1 MKPRVAIIQFPGSN
15 TERETIQACLRVGLS
30 PIEHLWN
37 EPHTTLSK
45 YDGYII
51 VGGFS
56 YEDRSRSGIIAALDP
71 IIEKVRLESL
81 KGKPVLGICN
91 GAQILVESGL
101 VPGLK
106 SKQVTIAL
114 TENKRMVENEVI
126 GVGYYNAW
134 TYLKPFSKVKSCSF
148 TLDIKPDDLLFIP
161 LAHGEGRFVLQR
173 GLYNHLKKNNQI
185 PFKYCNEDGEI
196 IDQFPTNPNGSEK
209 NIAAVCNIDGN
220 IMAIMPHPERTKN
233 GDKIFK
239 SMKSY
244 ISKKVSISKSHI
256 KFENKRFILK
266 QFQPDPK
273 KTRWLINQ
281 IITDNEA
288 DTVEKTLNNLEL
300 NVSISKMVFWE
311 IDIENKKKA
320 ILNKVKETGLLFNPN
335 KEFID
340 QINFKTPFLYLLIF
354 KKEDIVSKSIFNS
367 LHSHFNLK
375 QIISL
380 KRGVLWKIKVNSGNI
395 ESVLI
400 KILKSNILLNP
411 ITYEC
416 YRVNT
421 TL

>member
-1 MKPRVAIIQFPGSN
+1 MKPKIAIIQFPGSN

-37 EPHTTLSK
+37 KPYTTLSE

-71 IIEKVRLESL
+71 IIEIVRLESL

-106 SKQVTIAL
+106 NKQVGIAL

-148 TLDIKPDDLLFIP
+148 TLEIRPDDLFFIP
-161 LAHGEGRFVLQR
+161 LAHGEGRFVLR
-173 GLYNHLKKNNQI
+173 KGLYEHLKKNNQI
-185 PFKYCNEDGEI
+185 PFKYCNENGEI

-209 NIAAVCNIDGN
+209 NIAAVCNADGN
-220 IMAIMPHPERTKN
+220 IMAIMPHPERSKN

-244 ISKKVSISKSHI
+244 ISKKVLLSKKHI
-256 KFENKRFILK
+256 DFGDRRLILN
-266 QFQPDPK
+266 QFQPDLK

-288 DTVEKTLNNLEL
+288 DTVEKTLNNLGL
-300 NVSISKMVFWE
+300 NVSISKMIFWE
-311 IDIENKKKA
+311 VDIENEKKA
-320 ILNKVKETGLLFNPN
+320 VLDKVKETGLLFNPN

-340 QINFKTPFLYLLIF
+340 QINFKNSFLYLLIF
-354 KKEDIVSKSIFNS
+354 KKEDMVSKSIFNS
-367 LHSHFNLK
+367 LHNHFNLK

>member
-1 MKPRVAIIQFPGSN
+1 MKPKIAIIQFPGSN

-37 EPHTTLSK
+37 KPYTTLSE

-71 IIEKVRLESL
+71 IIERVRLESL

-106 SKQVTIAL
+106 NKQVGIAL

-148 TLDIKPDDLLFIP
+148 TLEIRPDDLFFIP
-161 LAHGEGRFVLQR
+161 LAHGEGRFVLR
-173 GLYNHLKKNNQI
+173 KGLYEHLKKNNQI
-185 PFKYCNEDGEI
+185 PFKYCNENGEI

-209 NIAAVCNIDGN
+209 NIAAVCNADGN
-220 IMAIMPHPERTKN
+220 IMAIMPHPERSKN

-244 ISKKVSISKSHI
+244 ISKKVLLSKKHI
-256 KFENKRFILK
+256 DFGDRRLILN
-266 QFQPDPK
+266 QFQPDLK

-288 DTVEKTLNNLEL
+288 DTVEKTLNNLGL
-300 NVSISKMVFWE
+300 NVSISKMIFWE
-311 IDIENKKKA
+311 VDIENEKKA
-320 ILNKVKETGLLFNPN
+320 VLDKIKETGLLFNPN

-340 QINFKTPFLYLLIF
+340 QINLKNSFLYLLIF
-354 KKEDIVSKSIFNS
+354 KKEDMVSKSIFNS
-367 LHSHFNLK
+367 LHNHFNLK

-400 KILKSNILLNP
+400 NILKSNILLNP

>member
-1 MKPRVAIIQFPGSN
+1 MKPKVAIIQFPGSN

-37 EPHTTLSK
+37 KPYTTLSE

-106 SKQVTIAL
+106 NKQVGIAL

-148 TLDIKPDDLLFIP
+148 TLEIRPDDLFFIP
-161 LAHGEGRFVLQR
+161 LAHGEGRFVLR
-173 GLYNHLKKNNQI
+173 KGLYEHLKKNNQI
-185 PFKYCNEDGEI
+185 PFKYCNENGEI

-209 NIAAVCNIDGN
+209 NIAAVCNADGN

-244 ISKKVSISKSHI
+244 ISKKVLISKKHI
-256 KFENKRFILK
+256 DFGDKRLILK

-288 DTVEKTLNNLEL
+288 DTVEKTLNNLGL

-311 IDIENKKKA
+311 VDIRNEKKTV
-320 ILNKVKETGLLFNPN
+320 LDKVKETGLLFNPN

-354 KKEDIVSKSIFNS
+354 KKEDMVSKSIFNS
-367 LHSHFNLK
+367 LHNHFNLK

>member
-1 MKPRVAIIQFPGSN
+1 MKPKIAIIQFPGSN

-37 EPHTTLSK
+37 KPYTTLSE

-71 IIEKVRLESL
+71 IIERVRLESL

-106 SKQVTIAL
+106 NKQVGIAL

-148 TLDIKPDDLLFIP
+148 TLEIRPDDLFFIP
-161 LAHGEGRFVLQR
+161 LAHGEGRFVLR
-173 GLYNHLKKNNQI
+173 KGLYEHLKKNNQI
-185 PFKYCNEDGEI
+185 PFKYCNENGEI

-209 NIAAVCNIDGN
+209 NIAAVCNADGN
-220 IMAIMPHPERTKN
+220 IMAIMPHPERSKN

-244 ISKKVSISKSHI
+244 ISKKVLLSKKHI
-256 KFENKRFILK
+256 DFGDRRLILN
-266 QFQPDPK
+266 QFQPDLK

-288 DTVEKTLNNLEL
+288 DTVEKTLNNLGL
-300 NVSISKMVFWE
+300 NVSISKMIFWE
-311 IDIENKKKA
+311 VDIENEKKA
-320 ILNKVKETGLLFNPN
+320 VLDKVKETGLLFNPN

-340 QINFKTPFLYLLIF
+340 QINFKNSFLYLLIF
-354 KKEDIVSKSIFNS
+354 KKEDMVSKSIFNS
-367 LHSHFNLK
+367 LHNHFNLK

>member
-1 MKPRVAIIQFPGSN
+1 MKPKIAIIQFPGSN

-37 EPHTTLSK
+37 KPYTTLSE

-71 IIEKVRLESL
+71 IIERVRLESL

-106 SKQVTIAL
+106 NKQVGIAL

-134 TYLKPFSKVKSCSF
+134 TYLKPFSKVESCSF
-148 TLDIKPDDLLFIP
+148 TLEIRPDDLFFIP
-161 LAHGEGRFVLQR
+161 LAHGEGRFVLR
-173 GLYNHLKKNNQI
+173 KGLYEHLKKNNQI
-185 PFKYCNEDGEI
+185 PFKYCNENGEI

-209 NIAAVCNIDGN
+209 NIAAVCNADGN
-220 IMAIMPHPERTKN
+220 IMAIMPHPERSKN

-244 ISKKVSISKSHI
+244 ISKKVLLSKKHI
-256 KFENKRFILK
+256 DFGDRRLILN
-266 QFQPDPK
+266 QFQPDLK

-288 DTVEKTLNNLEL
+288 DTVEKTLNNLGL
-300 NVSISKMVFWE
+300 NVSISKMIFWE
-311 IDIENKKKA
+311 VDIENEKKA
-320 ILNKVKETGLLFNPN
+320 VLDKVKETGLLFNPN

-340 QINFKTPFLYLLIF
+340 QINFKNSFLYLLIF
-354 KKEDIVSKSIFNS
+354 KKEDMVSKSIFNS
-367 LHSHFNLK
+367 LHNHFNLK

-400 KILKSNILLNP
+400 NILKSNILLNP

>member
-1 MKPRVAIIQFPGSN
+1 MKPKIAIIQFPGSN

-37 EPHTTLSK
+37 KPYTTLSE

-106 SKQVTIAL
+106 NKQVGIAL

-148 TLDIKPDDLLFIP
+148 TLEIRPDDLFFIP
-161 LAHGEGRFVLQR
+161 LAHGEGRFVLR
-173 GLYNHLKKNNQI
+173 KGLYEHLKKNNQI
-185 PFKYCNEDGEI
+185 PFKYCNENGEI

-209 NIAAVCNIDGN
+209 NIAAVCNADGN
-220 IMAIMPHPERTKN
+220 IMAIMPHPERSKN

-244 ISKKVSISKSHI
+244 ISKKVLLSKKHI
-256 KFENKRFILK
+256 DFGDRRLILN
-266 QFQPDPK
+266 QFQPDLK

-288 DTVEKTLNNLEL
+288 DTVEKTLNNLGL
-300 NVSISKMVFWE
+300 NVSISKMIFWE
-311 IDIENKKKA
+311 VDIENEKKA
-320 ILNKVKETGLLFNPN
+320 VLDKVKETGLLFNPN

-340 QINFKTPFLYLLIF
+340 QINFKNSFLYLLIF
-354 KKEDIVSKSIFNS
+354 KKEDMVSKSIFNS
-367 LHSHFNLK
+367 LHNHFNLK

>member
-1 MKPRVAIIQFPGSN
+1 MKPKVAIIQFPGSN

-71 IIEKVRLESL
+71 IIENVRLESL

-106 SKQVTIAL
+106 NKQVSIAL
-114 TENKRMVENEVI
+114 TENKRTVENEVI

-311 IDIENKKKA
+311 IDVENKKKA
-320 ILNKVKETGLLFNPN
+320 VLNKVKESGLLFNPN

-340 QINFKTPFLYLLIF
+340 QINFKNPFLYLLIF
-354 KKEDIVSKSIFNS
+354 KKEDMVSKSLFNS
-367 LHSHFNLK
+367 LYNHFNLK

-395 ESVLI
+395 ETVLI

>member
-1 MKPRVAIIQFPGSN
+1 MKPKVAIIQFPGSN

-37 EPHTTLSK
+37 KPHTTLSD

-71 IIEKVRLESL
+71 VIDKVRLESL

-91 GAQILVESGL
+91 GAQVLIESGL

-106 SKQVTIAL
+106 DKQVGIAL
-114 TENKRMVENEVI
+114 TENKRMVRNEVI

-148 TLDIKPDDLLFIP
+148 TLDIEPDDLFFIP

-173 GLYNHLKKNNQI
+173 GLYEQLKKNNQI
-185 PFKYCNEDGEI
+185 PFKYCNKDGEI

-209 NIAAVCNIDGN
+209 NIAAVCNIAGN

-244 ISKKVSISKSHI
+244 ISKRVSITKKHI
-256 KFENKRFILK
+256 KFENKKFVLK

-273 KTRWLINQ
+273 KNRWLINQ

-288 DTVEKTLNNLEL
+288 DTVEKTLNNLGL

-320 ILNKVKETGLLFNPN
+320 VLNKVKESGLLFNPN

-340 QINFKTPFLYLLIF
+340 QINFKSPFLYLLTF
-354 KKEDIVSKSIFNS
+354 KKEDMVSKSLFNS
-367 LHSHFNLK
+367 LYNHFNLK

-400 KILKSNILLNP
+400 NILKSNILLNP

>member
-1 MKPRVAIIQFPGSN
+1 MKPKIAIIQFPGSN

-71 IIEKVRLESL
+71 IIERVKLESL

-106 SKQVTIAL
+106 NKQVGIAL

-148 TLDIKPDDLLFIP
+148 TLEIRPDDLFFIP
-161 LAHGEGRFVLQR
+161 LAHGEGRFVLR
-173 GLYNHLKKNNQI
+173 KGLYEHLKKNNQI
-185 PFKYCNEDGEI
+185 PFKYCNENGEI

-220 IMAIMPHPERTKN
+220 IMAIMPHPERSKN

-244 ISKKVSISKSHI
+244 ISKKVLLSKKHI
-256 KFENKRFILK
+256 DFGDRRLILN
-266 QFQPDPK
+266 QFQPDLK

-288 DTVEKTLNNLEL
+288 DTVEKTLNNLGL
-300 NVSISKMVFWE
+300 NVSISKMIFWE
-311 IDIENKKKA
+311 VDIENEKKA
-320 ILNKVKETGLLFNPN
+320 VLDKVKETGLLFNPN

-340 QINFKTPFLYLLIF
+340 QINFKNSFLYLLIF
-354 KKEDIVSKSIFNS
+354 KKEDMVSKSIFNS
-367 LHSHFNLK
+367 LHNHFNLK

>member
-1 MKPRVAIIQFPGSN
+1 
-15 TERETIQACLRVGLS
+15 
-30 PIEHLWN
+30 
-37 EPHTTLSK
+37 
-45 YDGYII
+45 
-51 VGGFS
+51 
-56 YEDRSRSGIIAALDP
+56 
-71 IIEKVRLESL
+71 
-81 KGKPVLGICN
+81 
-91 GAQILVESGL
+91 
-101 VPGLK
+101 
-106 SKQVTIAL
+106 
-114 TENKRMVENEVI
+114 
-126 GVGYYNAW
+126 
-134 TYLKPFSKVKSCSF
+134 
-148 TLDIKPDDLLFIP
+148 
-161 LAHGEGRFVLQR
+161 
-173 GLYNHLKKNNQI
+173 
-185 PFKYCNEDGEI
+185 
-196 IDQFPTNPNGSEK
+196 
-209 NIAAVCNIDGN
+209 
-220 IMAIMPHPERTKN
+220 MAIMPHPERTKN

-244 ISKKVSISKSHI
+244 ISKKVSISKKHI
-256 KFENKRFILK
+256 NFENKRLILK

-288 DTVEKTLNNLEL
+288 DTVEKTLNNLGL
-300 NVSISKMVFWE
+300 NVSISKMIFWE
-311 IDIENKKKA
+311 IDIENEKKTV
-320 ILNKVKETGLLFNPN
+320 LNKVKETGLLFNPN

-354 KKEDIVSKSIFNS
+354 KKEDMVSKLIFNS
-367 LHSHFNLK
+367 LHNHFNLK

>member
-1 MKPRVAIIQFPGSN
+1 MKPKVAIIQFPGSN

-91 GAQILVESGL
+91 GAQVLVESGL

-106 SKQVTIAL
+106 NKQVSIAL
-114 TENKRMVENEVI
+114 TENKRTVENEVI

-134 TYLKPFSKVKSCSF
+134 THLKPFSKVKSCSF

-161 LAHGEGRFVLQR
+161 LAHGEGRFVLQG

-209 NIAAVCNIDGN
+209 NIAAVCNINGN

-288 DTVEKTLNNLEL
+288 DTVEKTLNNIEL

-320 ILNKVKETGLLFNPN
+320 VLNRVKETGLLFNPN

-340 QINFKTPFLYLLIF
+340 QINFENSFLYLLIF
-354 KKEDIVSKSIFNS
+354 KKEDMVSKSFFNS
-367 LHSHFNLK
+367 LYNNFNLK

>member
-1 MKPRVAIIQFPGSN
+1 MKPKIAIIQFPGSN

-37 EPHTTLSK
+37 KPYTTLSK

-106 SKQVTIAL
+106 NKQVGIAL
-114 TENKRMVENEVI
+114 TENKRMVKNEVI

-148 TLDIKPDDLLFIP
+148 TLDIKPDDLFFIP
-161 LAHGEGRFVLQR
+161 LAHGEGRFVLQK
-173 GLYNHLKKNNQI
+173 GLYKHLKKNNQI

-244 ISKKVSISKSHI
+244 ISKKVSISKKHI
-256 KFENKRFILK
+256 KFEDKKLILK

-288 DTVEKTLNNLEL
+288 DTVEKTLNNLGL

-311 IDIENKKKA
+311 IDIENEKKTV
-320 ILNKVKETGLLFNPN
+320 LNKVKETGLLFNPN

-340 QINFKTPFLYLLIF
+340 QINFKNPFFVFINF
-354 KKEDIVSKSIFNS
+354 
-367 LHSHFNLK
+367 
-375 QIISL
+375 
-380 KRGVLWKIKVNSGNI
+380 
-395 ESVLI
+395 
-400 KILKSNILLNP
+400 
-411 ITYEC
+411 
-416 YRVNT
+416 
-421 TL
+421 

>member
-1 MKPRVAIIQFPGSN
+1 MKPKVAIIQFPGSN

-91 GAQILVESGL
+91 GAQVLVESGL

-106 SKQVTIAL
+106 NKQVSIAL
-114 TENKRMVENEVI
+114 TENKRTVENEVI

-161 LAHGEGRFVLQR
+161 LAHGEGRFVLQG

-288 DTVEKTLNNLEL
+288 DTVEKTLNNIEL

-320 ILNKVKETGLLFNPN
+320 VLNRVKETGLLFNPN

-340 QINFKTPFLYLLIF
+340 QINFENSFLYLLIF
-354 KKEDIVSKSIFNS
+354 KKEDMVSKSFFNS
-367 LHSHFNLK
+367 LYNNFNLK

>member
-1 MKPRVAIIQFPGSN
+1 MKPKIAIIQFPGSN

-37 EPHTTLSK
+37 KPYTTLSE

-71 IIEKVRLESL
+71 IIERVRLESL

-106 SKQVTIAL
+106 NKQVGIAL

-148 TLDIKPDDLLFIP
+148 TLEIRPDDLFFIP

-173 GLYNHLKKNNQI
+173 GLYEQLKKNNQI
-185 PFKYCNEDGEI
+185 PFKYCNENGEI

-209 NIAAVCNIDGN
+209 NIAAVCNADGN
-220 IMAIMPHPERTKN
+220 IMAIMPHPERSKN

-244 ISKKVSISKSHI
+244 ISKKVLLSKKHI
-256 KFENKRFILK
+256 DFGDRRLILN
-266 QFQPDPK
+266 QFQPDLK

-288 DTVEKTLNNLEL
+288 DTVEKTLNNLGL
-300 NVSISKMVFWE
+300 NVSISKMIFWE
-311 IDIENKKKA
+311 VDIENEKKA
-320 ILNKVKETGLLFNPN
+320 VLDKVKETGLLFNPN

-340 QINFKTPFLYLLIF
+340 QINFKNSFLYLLIF
-354 KKEDIVSKSIFNS
+354 KKEDMVSKSIFNS
-367 LHSHFNLK
+367 LHNHFNLK

>member
-1 MKPRVAIIQFPGSN
+1 MKPKIAIIQFPGSN

-37 EPHTTLSK
+37 KPHTTLSE

-71 IIEKVRLESL
+71 VIDKVRLESL

-106 SKQVTIAL
+106 DKQIGIAL
-114 TENKRMVENEVI
+114 TENKRMVKNEVV

-148 TLDIKPDDLLFIP
+148 TLDIKPDDLFFIP
-161 LAHGEGRFVLQR
+161 LAHGEGRFVLQK
-173 GLYNHLKKNNQI
+173 GLYKHLKRNNQI
-185 PFKYCNEDGEI
+185 PFKYCDEDGEI

-209 NIAAVCNIDGN
+209 NIAAVCNVDGN

-256 KFENKRFILK
+256 KFESKRFILK

-288 DTVEKTLNNLEL
+288 DTVEKTLNNLGL
-300 NVSISKMVFWE
+300 NVSISKMIFWE
-311 IDIENKKKA
+311 VDIENEKKA
-320 ILNKVKETGLLFNPN
+320 VLDKVKETGLLFNPN

-340 QINFKTPFLYLLIF
+340 QINFKNSFLYLLIF
-354 KKEDIVSKSIFNS
+354 KKEDMVSKSIFNS
-367 LHSHFNLK
+367 LHNHFNLK